1 VNFQRYAYRT
11 DRYGYVRDFKVY
23 ECEDCSDCPLR
34 TQCTTA
40 KSGKNRKI
48 FYNPVW
54 EELKHRA
61 RQSLTSETTAT
72 IYRQRKIDVE
82 PVFGHVKALLGF
94 TRFRLRGLPK
104 VATEANLY
112 FMANNMRKLAR
123 LACLYGKNTY
133 PKSSFRFWIGIFLG
147 QRTFCLGLQPLY
159 ISRVYLTGS
168 DSGKWLGGFALS

>member
-1 VNFQRYAYRT
+1 M
-11 DRYGYVRDFKVY
+11 
-23 ECEDCSDCPLR
+23 
-34 TQCTTA
+34 
-40 KSGKNRKI
+40 
-48 FYNPVW
+48 
-54 EELKHRA
+54 
-61 RQSLTSETTAT
+61 TSETTAT

-147 QRTFCLGLQPLY
+147 QRTFCLRLFSLLFLTKFLGNPFLDEAVLS
-159 ISRVYLTGS
+159 SR
-168 DSGKWLGGFALS
+168 A